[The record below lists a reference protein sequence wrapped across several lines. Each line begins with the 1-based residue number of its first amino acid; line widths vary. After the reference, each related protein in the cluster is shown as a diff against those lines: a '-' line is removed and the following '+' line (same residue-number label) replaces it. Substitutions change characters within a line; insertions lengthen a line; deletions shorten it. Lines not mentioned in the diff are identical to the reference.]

1 VYHPAESNVSL
12 EDNSS
17 ALRRIKGVSVSAAG
31 FVGETERGP
40 TIPMLV
46 TSWAEYQRIFGGFLD
61 EPPFSSPN
69 CNLPYAARGFFEN
82 GGLQL
87 YVSRIL
93 AGTEIG
99 VGLDGLMAIPDA
111 SLIAAPDEVIDPG
124 ITDEVL
130 DCCEEAGNR
139 FAILAA
145 ATPEDELSALSNHRD
160 SSFGALYHP
169 RVRVEAAHRPEGS
182 TFVTPVGHVA
192 GIYARSD
199 MQHGVHKAPANEP
212 VLGILEGD
220 RRTGAPL
227 SQVPSDADLEALN
240 RGGVNVIRD
249 LRVTGRGLR
258 VWGART
264 MSSDPQWRYVN
275 IRRLVI
281 FIETSIDQGTR
292 WAVCERNNEA
302 TWSAVRSSVTTFLTV
317 IWRSSALLG
326 NVPEQAFFVRCDRS
340 TMTQEDLDNGRLIVE
355 VGVAPLKPAEF
366 VILRIGQWVRRDP

>member
-1 VYHPAESNVSL
+1 MEGNG
-12 EDNSS
+12 S
-17 ALRRIKGVSVSAAG
+17 APRRIEGVSMSAAG

-40 TIPMLV
+40 TIPTLV
-46 TSWAEYQRIFGGFLD
+46 TSWSEYQRVFGGFLD

-99 VGLDGLMAIPDA
+99 VGLDSLMAIPEA

-124 ITDEVL
+124 FTDDVL
-130 DCCEEAGNR
+130 DRCEEAGNR

-145 ATPEDELSALSNHRD
+145 QAPEDELSALSNHRD
-160 SSFGALYHP
+160 SSFGALYYP
-169 RVRVEAAHRPEGS
+169 RVRVDASHRPEGS

-192 GIYARSD
+192 GIYARSE

-212 VLGILEGD
+212 VLGILEAD
-220 RRTGAPL
+220 VRTGAPL
-227 SQVPSDADLEALN
+227 SQVTSDADLEALN

-249 LRVTGRGLR
+249 LRATGRGLR

-264 MSSDPQWRYVN
+264 MSSDPQWKYVSV
-275 IRRLVI
+275 RRLVI
-281 FIETSIDQGTR
+281 FIEASIDRGTR

-302 TWSAVRSSVTTFLTV
+302 TWSVVRSSVTAFLMTF
-317 IWRSSALLG
+317 WRSGALLG
-326 NVPEQAFFVRCDRS
+326 NIPEQAFFVRCDRS
-340 TMTQEDLDNGRLIVE
+340 TMTREDLDNGRLIVE

-366 VILRIGQWVRRDP
+366 VILRIGHWVRRDP